1 MPELQNLLRQRL
13 ARAENIAPVHPDAD
27 TITAYVEQSLPTAE
41 RQTVLAHLAV
51 CEPCREVVALSQ
63 PEFGGLSVSQTV
75 LKPVPVSVWRRL
87 FAPGFGLAASV
98 AVMALIAV
106 LVLQLPHRAAQQA
119 AQEQQAKVTVP
130 ANQAAPI
137 ENGNS
142 TPPQTVDNYTAANQ
156 TSADQTSTSQ
166 AATTKPES
174 AGAFDRAR
182 SPKAMQALDRREEAV
197 NMTSANVVA
206 APAPA
211 PPAKTPALTAGLPK
225 KDYVNTNFFANS
237 DDTVVL
243 HGQNNTGQS
252 SAGQSGNAGPSAPQ
266 AKVATANR
274 SLAYTDKLSSFS
286 DIPAG
291 AAGKPS
297 LQFLTPT
304 SPPERFSCTLC
315 KVAQVTAHSL
325 RLHTVTPALRAST
338 LGYSALGGPGMFSN
352 TLEKSQPSEVVA
364 APEKNEGGSLAN
376 SDALSRS
383 ALGMSNFKPST
394 ASVPTVWKVAGG
406 KLIKSS
412 GQSQWEDAYPAAGIE
427 FSAVNA
433 RGKDIWAGGSDAML
447 IHSHDAGLTW
457 EVVKMGNAATGRIV
471 SILAGAFNLHV
482 KTSENQLW
490 LSTDGGKTWT
500 LGSE

>member
-1 MPELQNLLRQRL
+1 MPELPNLLRQRL
-13 ARAENIAPVHPDAD
+13 AQAENTAPAHPDAD

-63 PEFGGLSVSQTV
+63 PEFAVLSAPQTV
-75 LKPVPVSVWRRL
+75 IKPAPTFAWRRL

-98 AVMALIAV
+98 AVMALVAV
-106 LVLQLPHRAAQQA
+106 LVLQLPHKAAQQA

-130 ANQAAPI
+130 ANQTAPI

-142 TPPQTVDNYTAANQ
+142 IPAQTADGYTAANQ
-156 TSADQTSTSQ
+156 TAPSQ
-166 AATTKPES
+166 AANTKPES
-174 AGAFDRAR
+174 ADVFDRSR
-182 SPKAMQALDRREEAV
+182 SPKAIQALDRREETV
-197 NMTSANVVA
+197 SVTSANILT

-211 PPAKTPALTAGLPK
+211 PPAKAPALTAGLPK

-237 DDTVVL
+237 DDAVVL
-243 HGQNNTGQS
+243 GESSNAGQS
-252 SAGQSGNAGPSAPQ
+252 SNAGPAAPQ
-266 AKVATANR
+266 AKTAAANR
-274 SLAYTDKLSSFS
+274 SFAYADRISSFS

-291 AAGKPS
+291 AAGKPN
-297 LQFLTPT
+297 LQLMTPAP
-304 SPPERFSCTLC
+304 PPERFGCALC
-315 KVAQVTAHSL
+315 KVAQATAHSL
-325 RLHTVTPALRAST
+325 RLHTVTPALHAST

-376 SDALSRS
+376 SDALSHG
-383 ALGMSNFKPST
+383 ALGISNFKSST
-394 ASVPTVWKVAGG
+394 DSEPAVWKVAGG

-433 RGKDIWAGGSDAML
+433 RGKDVWAGGSDAML
-447 IHSHDAGLTW
+447 IHTHDAGLTW
-457 EVVKMGNAATGRIV
+457 EVVKLGNAATGRIV
-471 SILAGAFNLHV
+471 SILAGAFNVHV
-482 KTSENQLW
+482 KTSDNQLW
-490 LSTDGGKTWT
+490 LSTDGGKTWA

>member
-1 MPELQNLLRQRL
+1 MPELPNLLRQRL
-13 ARAENIAPVHPDAD
+13 ARAENTAPVHPDAD

-41 RQTVLAHLAV
+41 RQTVLTHLAI
-51 CEPCREVVALSQ
+51 CERCREVVALSQ
-63 PEFGGLSVSQTV
+63 PELAELPAPQTV
-75 LKPVPVSVWRRL
+75 VKPAPLSAWRRL

-142 TPPQTVDNYTAANQ
+142 SPEQTADNHIAANQ
-156 TSADQTSTSQ
+156 TSADQTATSQ
-166 AATTKPES
+166 TAKTKPES
-174 AGAFDRAR
+174 ANVFDRVQN
-182 SPKAMQALDRREEAV
+182 PKAIQALDRREEETV
-197 NMTSANVVA
+197 NVTSANILASA
-206 APAPA
+206 APP
-211 PPAKTPALTAGLPK
+211 PPAKAPALIAGLPK

-237 DDTVVL
+237 NDTVVL
-243 HGQNNTGQS
+243 GDSSNTGQNS
-252 SAGQSGNAGPSAPQ
+252 NAGPAAQQ
-266 AKVATANR
+266 AKAATANR
-274 SLAYTDKLSSFS
+274 SFTYTDKISSFS

-291 AAGKPS
+291 AAGKPN
-297 LQFLTPT
+297 LQLLTPGP
-304 SPPERFSCTLC
+304 PPERFACALC
-315 KVAQVTAHSL
+315 KVAQATAHSL
-325 RLHTVTPALRAST
+325 RLHTVTPALHAST

-352 TLEKSQPSEVVA
+352 ALEKSQPSEVVA

-376 SDALSRS
+376 SDALSHG
-383 ALGMSNFKPST
+383 ALGISNFKS
-394 ASVPTVWKVAGG
+394 SSDSMPTVWKVAGG

-433 RGKDIWAGGSDAML
+433 RGKDIWAGGSDAIL

-457 EVVKMGNAATGRIV
+457 EVVKLGNAATGRIV
-471 SILAGAFNLHV
+471 SILAGAFNVHV
-482 KTSENQLW
+482 KTSDNQLW
-490 LSTDGGKTWT
+490 LSTDGGKTWI